1 MSNAIRVIVTA
12 AVVSCAALIAATGAY
27 AHGGSHGYDAGGL
40 NRDGAGATP
49 LHKFADGLAVPGELL
64 RKQQRAGDREHRA
77 AERRRGE
84 QAKRL
89 GRVMLSDQQVRE
101 RVLMQTLD
109 MPVGSAANGFATR
122 SSDISVADGMPVS
135 TPVETQRSLRAVG
148 AFRDGPSPS
157 NPAEIGAW
165 SAPIQP
171 SYETFESV
179 PENCVED
186 DFQTCTQI
194 GDPIIDVD
202 ADYTYDSINPET
214 DNARYWSPNPRIVP
228 VFNALMPDG
237 KILYWDWLVSGVM
250 DNRDEHTDFPS
261 TRILLWDPAN
271 PTEPGERLDVVGANL
286 FCAGFSHLPNGDLF
300 LAGGNM
306 GQQLAGLEHTWVY
319 HWRTK
324 TWERTQDM
332 ERPRWYPSVASLANG
347 ESFIIAGDPQDTN
360 PDSPYYLPGK
370 AYPEVFTSNYQ
381 PGTQNW
387 DPNSPADHLRSLTNL
402 AFAPGDPTPP
412 SWRLYPFV
420 FPSLDGR
427 VLYAGEE
434 PRMMLIDPR
443 GSGGYQSFGL
453 RDDGDWTIGREYG
466 SAVNFDRGRT
476 LVSGGGKPANFSFEP
491 SQPAPDHPDYTGD
504 PDDCLLAD
512 GTIAPANRRH
522 ECVGTNT
529 PIVGQERE
537 HGAVDTAALIETTG
551 GERTNDEQGLPTSTE
566 AADMQFRRRLH
577 QLTVLPDGKVL
588 ATGGLSDTDPAPNPT
603 WNANG
608 GDLANDLVN
617 PEAAVYAAEIW
628 DPETDTWTLLDE
640 ASKLRQYHSMAMLL
654 PDGRVISGGGG
665 VCGPCY
671 HNSYSE
677 ANFEFFSPPYLFNS
691 DGSPRD
697 ASQRPAITEPT
708 VLDGSAE
715 VLSPVEYTD
724 EFDVDYSLGDPGTT
738 IDQVTLIKLPAPT
751 HATDQGQRRVP
762 LEFDDSTPGTLA
774 ITAPENAFE
783 ASPGFY
789 MLFLIDSNGVPSI
802 AKMIQVGAELPLAN
816 KTEAAVAF
824 AEEEL
829 DGASQDFGLGEFSAA
844 RAHFT
849 PVGDNAIE
857 SLTVAA
863 GYHAEVC
870 RGEEFTDCATVK
882 SGDYDEIGTRF
893 SGRIS
898 SLKVETG
905 EVTETDAEFLDTSAD
920 TTPPVVT
927 LHNPVPDSTQ
937 VETTA
942 TLNFTVTDDS
952 DETPVCDA
960 DNGDEVALDPGPNT
974 ITIGCID
981 DAGNGVN
988 HVFTVYVGPIDDPAT
1003 VEITTP
1009 ADGSYTAASTTTLE
1023 FNASGTAPVTCTV
1036 NGDVATSPATVDLIV
1051 GANSVEVVC
1060 TNVFGSDSDSITVNR
1075 GTTPTVSITSPAD
1088 GLLTTQNAVDVE
1100 FTTTGTAPVACTVDG
1115 DAAASPA
1122 PAALTLGA
1130 NSIVVSCSNDYG
1142 TASSAITI
1150 NRGLAPAVQ
1159 ITAPAHGSQTTAGS
1173 TIVGFSSTGTAP
1185 VACTVNG
1192 APATSPSMIGLALG
1206 ANAIVVNCSNDYGS
1220 GSSAIAVVRANPVP
1234 PPPVV
1239 PPPPNNPN
1247 GGAGQ
1252 LPTERFAL
1260 SVPRRKK
1267 VTRTIYARVRCS
1279 QGCWVRMVVS
1289 GRKRRST
1296 LKLRR
1301 IGATPKTR
1309 KVKFRMNRRLYRSVR
1324 SARRN
1329 KVRVLFKATVRTN
1342 AGSRGSAA
1350 GRFR

>member
-12 AVVSCAALIAATGAY
+12 AVISCAALIAATGAY
-27 AHGGSHGYDAGGL
+27 AHGGSHGYTADSL
-40 NRDGAGATP
+40 NRDGAGATL

-64 RKQQRAGDREHRA
+64 RQQQRAGDREHLA
-77 AERRRGE
+77 AERRR
-84 QAKRL
+84 AKRAERL
-89 GRVMLSDQQVRE
+89 GRVMLTDQQVRE
-101 RVLMQTLD
+101 RVLMQSLD
-109 MPVGSAANGFATR
+109 MPLRAAENGFATR
-122 SSDISVADGMPVS
+122 SSDISIADGTPVS
-135 TPVETQRSLRAVG
+135 TPIETQRSLRAIG
-148 AFRDGPSPS
+148 AFRDGPSAS
-157 NPAEIGAW
+157 TPAEIGEW
-165 SAPIQP
+165 SAPVQP

-186 DFQTCTQI
+186 DLQSCTQV
-194 GDPIIDVD
+194 GDPIVDVD
-202 ADYTYDSINPET
+202 AEYTYDSINPES

-228 VFNALMPDG
+228 VFSALMPDG
-237 KILYWDWLVSGVM
+237 KILYWDWLISGVM
-250 DNRDEHTDFPS
+250 DNQDEHIDFPS

-271 PTEPGERLDVVGANL
+271 PTEQGERLDVVGANL

-300 LAGGNM
+300 LAGGNT

-347 ESFIIAGDPQDTN
+347 ESFIMAGDPQDTN
-360 PDSPYYLPGK
+360 PDSPYYLPEK

-387 DPNSPADHLRSLTNL
+387 DPNSPSDHLRSLTNL

-427 VLYAGEE
+427 VLYAGDE

-443 GSGGYQSFGL
+443 GSGAYQSFGL
-453 RDDGDWTIGREYG
+453 RDDGDWSIVREYG

-476 LVSGGGKPANFSFEP
+476 LVSGGGKPASYLFTA

-588 ATGGLSDTDPAPNPT
+588 ATGGISDTDPSANPT
-603 WNANG
+603 WNANDG
-608 GDLANDLVN
+608 NLANDLVN

-628 DPETDTWTLLDE
+628 DPETDQWTQLDE
-640 ASKLRQYHSMAMLL
+640 ASTIRQYHSMAMLL

-677 ANFEFFSPPYLFNS
+677 ANFEYFSPPYLFNS
-691 DGSPRD
+691 DGTPRN
-697 ASQRPAITEPT
+697 ASQRPAITEST
-708 VLDGSAE
+708 ILDGSAE

-724 EFDVDYSLGDPGTT
+724 EFDVDYTLGDSGTT
-738 IDQVTLIKLPAPT
+738 IEQVSLIKLPAPT

-789 MLFLIDSNGVPSI
+789 MLFLIDSHGVPSI

-824 AEEEL
+824 ADEDL
-829 DGASQDFGLGEFSAA
+829 DGASQNFGLGEFSAA
-844 RAHFT
+844 RAHFA
-849 PVGDNAIE
+849 PVGDNSIE

-870 RGEEFTDCATVK
+870 RDEEFTDCATVK
-882 SGDYDEIGTRF
+882 SGDHDQIGTRF

-898 SLKVETG
+898 SIRVETG
-905 EVTETDAEFLDTSAD
+905 EVAESDAEFLDTSAD
-920 TTPPVVT
+920 TTPPAVT
-927 LHNPVPDSTQ
+927 LINPVPDSTQ
-937 VETTA
+937 VESTA
-942 TLNFTVTDDS
+942 TLNFTVTDDF

-960 DNGDEVALDPGPNT
+960 DSGDEIALDSGSNT

-981 DAGNGVN
+981 DAGNGAN

-1003 VEITTP
+1003 VEITSP
-1009 ADGSYTAASTTTLE
+1009 ADGLHTTGSDATIEFSST
-1023 FNASGTAPVTCTV
+1023 GTMPVDCTV
-1036 NGDVATSPATVDLIV
+1036 NDDDATSPATVDLVV
-1051 GANSVEVVC
+1051 GANSIEVVC
-1060 TNVFGSDSDSITVNR
+1060 TNAFGSADDTITVHR
-1075 GTTPTVSITSPAD
+1075 GTAPTVSITSPID
-1088 GLLTTQNAVDVE
+1088 GLLTTQSSVDVE
-1100 FTTTGTAPVACTVDG
+1100 FSTTGTSPVACTVNG
-1115 DAAASPA
+1115 DAATSPA
-1122 PAALTLGA
+1122 TVALTTGA

-1142 TASSAITI
+1142 SSSGEITV
-1150 NRGLAPAVQ
+1150 NRGVAPAVEITSPQNGAFTTAQSTTVEFSATGTAPVDCTVNGTPATSPATGDLPIGENTIEVVCDNEYGSGSQTITVNRGIAPAVQ
-1159 ITAPAHGSQTTAGS
+1159 I
-1173 TIVGFSSTGTAP
+1173 
-1185 VACTVNG
+1185 
-1192 APATSPSMIGLALG
+1192 
-1206 ANAIVVNCSNDYGS
+1206 
-1220 GSSAIAVVRANPVP
+1220 
-1234 PPPVV
+1234 
-1239 PPPPNNPN
+1239 
-1247 GGAGQ
+1247 
-1252 LPTERFAL
+1252 
-1260 SVPRRKK
+1260 
-1267 VTRTIYARVRCS
+1267 
-1279 QGCWVRMVVS
+1279 
-1289 GRKRRST
+1289 
-1296 LKLRR
+1296 
-1301 IGATPKTR
+1301 
-1309 KVKFRMNRRLYRSVR
+1309 
-1324 SARRN
+1324 
-1329 KVRVLFKATVRTN
+1329 
-1342 AGSRGSAA
+1342 
-1350 GRFR
+1350 